1 LYWLVPD
8 DVSVIQPEYYVFDES
23 LKPSSLAVIF
33 TFLKN
38 RMFQTSVGLSQSQ
51 TDTGNNPF
59 HPMFFFFLTRS
70 IWVYLDKVPLVS
82 YHNVHFFFTQ
92 MTKLC
97 VLGV

>member
-38 RMFQTSVGLSQSQ
+38 RMFQTSVGLSQS
-51 TDTGNNPF
+51 DTMG
-59 HPMFFFFLTRS
+59 
-70 IWVYLDKVPLVS
+70 
-82 YHNVHFFFTQ
+82 
-92 MTKLC
+92 
-97 VLGV
+97 